1 MSSTLGLKDTQ
12 PHDTSRGFQRPHCEV
27 ETSQCDFRV
36 SVVHLLDL
44 TYTLQCRLFFE
55 APWGK
60 PHRRQSG
67 LTCGPRPGYPWAL
80 QLRIRSACLN
90 YLKLARKD
98 TEQYGNTVYYIYIY
112 NIYIYIK
119 YPIFPYPI
127 FPYPILYIYLKVWK
141 HTLLPAVWPSKIGHA
156 VLQRLRKD
164 SLWRCKE

>member
-98 TEQYGNTVYYIYIY
+98 TEQYGNTVYYILY
-112 NIYIYIK
+112 
-119 YPIFPYPI
+119 FH
-127 FPYPILYIYLKVWK
+127 ILYFRILYYIYLKVWK